1 MLKQFE
7 TWSRIQACCAKTLTQ
22 NYSYMFGLE
31 LSCLPLNKTQRKTVF
46 VPNPRQSRLD
56 FYPVTGRL
64 GSVFV

>member
-1 MLKQFE
+1 MV
-7 TWSRIQACCAKTLTQ
+7 SRIQACCAKTLTQ
-22 NYSYMFGLE
+22 NYLFGLE

-46 VPNPRQSRLD
+46 PNPRQSRLD